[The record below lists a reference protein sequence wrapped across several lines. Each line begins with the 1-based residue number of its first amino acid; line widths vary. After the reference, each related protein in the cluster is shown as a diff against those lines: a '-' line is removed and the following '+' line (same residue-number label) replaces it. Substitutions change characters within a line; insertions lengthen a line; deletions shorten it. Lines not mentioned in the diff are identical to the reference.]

1 MRSIVGRY
9 VHADNGIHSCYYKM
23 YRTLQNVRDDMSKD
37 IALDFEKY
45 KMCRYLYPEIE
56 ELCYFWGF
64 RLNALERK
72 QARKYLV
79 KINYYFSNQMY
90 EKVSDSSDIKGN
102 DTNIK
107 LFNVKLLNKI
117 GVANMHLGK
126 YHEAKDNFNKILS
139 IDKLNTDALFNLGL
153 TYQELEGQEPDKKY
167 TKSIEQFDK
176 IIVMDPNHVN
186 AWTSLGILKFKI
198 RTV

>member
-1 MRSIVGRY
+1 MRTIVGMICTQIM
-9 VHADNGIHSCYYKM
+9 DIHSCYYKM
-23 YRTLQNVRDDMSKD
+23 YRTLQNVRDDMSKN

-45 KMCRYLYPEIE
+45 KMYPYLFPEIE

-90 EKVSDSSDIKGN
+90 EKVSESSDIKGN

-107 LFNVKLLNKI
+107 LFNIKLLNKI

-153 TYQELEGQEPDKKY
+153 TYQELEGKEPDKKF

-176 IIVMDPNHVN
+176 IISMRSKSCQCLDFPWNIKV
-186 AWTSLGILKFKI
+186 
-198 RTV
+198 